1 MGLPLCA
8 LVDNSLESFTV
19 VYFFLFIYLLT
30 SVLMWGT
37 FVLINTNQNKAYLSS
52 KNKTNTYPV
61 FISSLKHLIT
71 NNQTLSLSFLFLFFS
86 LAGIPPFAG
95 FLSKFYVYFSLI
107 QGNKY
112 EIASIIFYLSAFG
125 VYYYIKIL
133 KVIFYENE
141 NLTYHVKGQSSFN
154 SANLD
159 LDYTLCAL
167 VMFLLLFLC
176 VFPNIVYM
184 NATQLVFYSF

>member
-37 FVLINTNQNKAYLSS
+37 FVIIIANQNKVYLN
-52 KNKTNTYPV
+52 NKINTYPV
-61 FISSLKHLIT
+61 FISSLKYLSI
-71 NNQTLSLSFLFLFFS
+71 NNATLALVFLFLFFS

-95 FLSKFYVYFSLI
+95 FLSKIYVYFVLMES
-107 QGNKY
+107 NKY
-112 EIASIIFYLSAFG
+112 EIASIIFYVSTFG

-133 KVIFYENE
+133 KVIFYENA
-141 NLTYHVKGQSSFN
+141 NLTGHMKNQSSF
-154 SANLD
+154 SLVNLD

-176 VFPNIVYM
+176 FFPSVVYI
-184 NATQLVFYSF
+184 NAAQLVFYSF